1 MRVLDAGRWML
12 STDRIDCHPLS
23 TMTRDSFHVY
33 SWTFRSFVLILFH
46 AYERSHRSRNP
57 HDCPR
62 GYWQAENPNMRLASI
77 FLQAQPPAKP
87 WPYESARLCFPSFVK
102 KRCLLQIFNI

>member
-12 STDRIDCHPLS
+12 STDRVDCHPLS

-46 AYERSHRSRNP
+46 AYERSHR
-57 HDCPR
+57 
-62 GYWQAENPNMRLASI
+62 GVQKTYT
-77 FLQAQPPAKP
+77 
-87 WPYESARLCFPSFVK
+87 
-102 KRCLLQIFNI
+102 CLLVASDLLSRVHS

>member
-12 STDRIDCHPLS
+12 STDRVDCHPLS

-46 AYERSHRSRNP
+46 AYERSHMLCAVRYNFRITKNS
-57 HDCPR
+57 
-62 GYWQAENPNMRLASI
+62 AVTLENIL
-77 FLQAQPPAKP
+77 
-87 WPYESARLCFPSFVK
+87 K
-102 KRCLLQIFNI
+102 KFENIQINFRKTVQYILR

>member
-12 STDRIDCHPLS
+12 STDRVDCHPLS

-46 AYERSHRSRNP
+46 AYERSHMCAVYSKRGRNV
-57 HDCPR
+57 
-62 GYWQAENPNMRLASI
+62 NSI
-77 FLQAQPPAKP
+77 LSVEKVH
-87 WPYESARLCFPSFVK
+87 RFV
-102 KRCLLQIFNI
+102 